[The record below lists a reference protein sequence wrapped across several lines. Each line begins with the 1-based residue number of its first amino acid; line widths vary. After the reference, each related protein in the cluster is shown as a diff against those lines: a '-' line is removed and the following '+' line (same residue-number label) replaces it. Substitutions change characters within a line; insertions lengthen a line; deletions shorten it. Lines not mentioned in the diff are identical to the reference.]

1 MNAVASWLNLGQI
14 LKVNAKKFSNTVA
27 LKDESRNFTYP
38 EVNRRV
44 NQLAHGLLDL
54 GLNKGDKVAVL
65 LENSIEIVEVY
76 LATAKTG
83 LVIVPINFR
92 LIGSEVAYIVN
103 NSDAQAM
110 IVHDEFTPCVD
121 SIKPELVNIGSDRYI
136 VVGEKTNG
144 YREYESIIKS
154 FPETEPEIKID
165 PQDTWILIYTSGTTG
180 KPKGVVR
187 SHESHIAFYL
197 INAVDFGFS
206 EHDVCLNIMPLCH
219 INSTFFTFTFTYIGG
234 TAYIHPARSFQAEEI
249 LEIIEREKISFI
261 SLIPTHYSLLLSAQE
276 KITKRDI
283 SSIRKLLC
291 SSAPARKD
299 MKLAVMEFFPG
310 VELYEAYGSTEAGIV
325 TVLKP
330 EDQLRKLGSIGFES
344 LGTDF
349 VKLLDDDGN
358 EVGEGE
364 IGELYSRGPMLFDEY
379 YKMPEK
385 TAASFKGGWFSAGD
399 MARRDEDGYFEIVDR
414 KDNLIIT
421 GGEHVYP
428 SEVEKVIGSHPDVL
442 DVAIIGLP
450 DKTWGEAVTAFIIPR
465 DANSPPGEKEIISFC
480 SGKIAGFKRPKEVRL
495 ITQEEMPRTGSG
507 KILHRALR
515 QRHAGEL
522 EH

>member
-1 MNAVASWLNLGQI
+1 MASWLNLGQI
-14 LKVNAKKFSNTVA
+14 LKVNAKKFPNTVA
-27 LKDESRNFTYP
+27 LKDKDRGFTYP

-44 NQLAHGLLDL
+44 NMLAHSLLDL
-54 GLNKGDKVAVL
+54 GLSKGDKVAVL
-65 LENSIEIVEVY
+65 LENSIEIVEIY

-92 LIGSEVAYIVN
+92 LVDSEVAYIVD
-103 NSDAQAM
+103 NSDAQVM

-121 SIKPELVNIGSDRYI
+121 AIKPELKNIEPNRYI
-136 VVGEKTNG
+136 VVGEETIG
-144 YREYESIIKS
+144 YLEYEALIQG
-154 FPETEPEIKID
+154 FPESEPETMVD
-165 PQDTWILIYTSGTTG
+165 PQDAWILIYTSGTTG

-197 INAVDFGFS
+197 INAVDFGFN

-234 TAYIHPARSFQAEEI
+234 SAYIHPARSFQAEEI
-249 LEIIEREKISFI
+249 LEIIEREKITFI
-261 SLIPTHYSLLLSAQE
+261 SLIPTHYSLLLNAHE
-276 KITKRDI
+276 DAKKLDV

-344 LGTDF
+344 LGTDY
-349 VKLLDDDGN
+349 VKILDENGN
-358 EVGEGE
+358 EVSVGE

-385 TAASFKGGWFSAGD
+385 TTSSFKDGWFSAGD
-399 MARRDEDGYFEIVDR
+399 MARRDEDGFFEIVDR

-428 SEVEKVIGSHPDVL
+428 SEVEKVIGSHPKVL

-450 DKTWGEAVTAFIIPR
+450 DEIWGEAVTAFVIPK
-465 DANSPPGEKEIISFC
+465 DPNDPPDENEIISFC
-480 SGKIAGFKRPKEVRL
+480 RDKMAGYKRPKEVRL
-495 ITQEEMPRTGSG
+495 ISQEEMPRTGSG

-515 QRHAGEL
+515 QRYTDNV